1 MQLDMAL
8 GSAAPTSFQHRC
20 GVTAALILVVCV
32 ALTKSAPT
40 TYDEIEAK
48 RTDLA
53 DYFNDP
59 NGCYYNYQHYEEGDR
74 IVTNEPCLNCTCH
87 NRMLMCY
94 LRVCPFSKAI
104 GQDCTVQKSPD
115 QCCPTISCPEVPV
128 HLLTSSTTP
137 TPTTTTEIGWHD
149 NYGCMMDENE
159 FFPDGAQVPPNP
171 KKPCELCYCIRNR
184 TACIMQEC
192 TLHVEGCRP
201 VYHEGVCC
209 PVRYDCDYESEKSTT
224 SAPQIT
230 GGLVF
235 STTSAPFD
243 CRVNEETY
251 RDGESIAMVSEKP
264 CEHCYCMRGDIVC
277 AVQDCGEPLRGKDC
291 TPETPPAGQC
301 CPTSYQCANET
312 NSSYDTSTLQPM
324 SLSDS
329 DENEAE
335 KFPLN
340 EDVYNKLGESQPS
353 SEQDDGNDVESD
365 DTTAASP
372 DNHNASGET
381 NILPNSDNANKLNEG
396 NKQETAS
403 AAPNLINQEN
413 SVGTES
419 GQANFDSTEKPDEP
433 TSTNEAQPTKLP
445 SSDPSSNENDIL
457 STTQSVSNKN
467 DDVKVDL
474 ENNSNEI
481 PDNNSIQDGIAS
493 NLPVASTENSV
504 ESGTQSYNVQDKPQ
518 EDITT
523 ENIAVFEK
531 GPIESNDND
540 QTPEKHSDTKPQTET
555 ASNGNENPTKIENQ
569 DSAHSDILS
578 PTEIPKVVNE
588 PTEQNKPMVES
599 TSGAE
604 KQLETDKIAAEQ
616 INQDS
621 PQSENVSPTDVPKVE
636 NESTEQNKPVVPG
649 SSGASN
655 QPESDNTAVEQNN
668 PDSPQSEN
676 SYTTEIPKLENEP
689 IDQNKPVVDST
700 LGAENQPGSDKT
712 PVDENKQD
720 SSQSENVSPT
730 EFPNVVNNPTE
741 QNKPV
746 VDSTSGAE
754 NQSETDRI
762 PVEQINQDSAQSVN
776 VSPTDVPKVENEPTE
791 QNNLVVDNASGGEH
805 QPESDKT
812 PVDQNKQDS
821 PQSENVS
828 PTEIP
833 KVVNEPTEQNKPVVG
848 STSGVENQSES
859 DKTPSEQIN
868 QDSPQSENVSPTDVP
883 KVSDEPTEQ
892 NKPEVGSTSGAENQS
907 ESDKTPSEQI
917 NQDSPQSENVSP
929 TDVPKVADEPTE
941 QNKPEVGSISGAEN
955 QSESDKTPVEQIN
968 QDTPQSENVSPT
980 EIPKVVNEP
989 TDQNKPVVGS
999 TSGAENQSE
1008 SDKTP
1013 AEQINQ
1019 DSPQS
1024 ENVSPT
1030 DVPKVADETNE
1041 QNKPVVDSTSG
1052 AENQSESDKTPAEQ
1066 INQDIPQSE
1075 NVSPTE
1081 VPKVADETNDQNKP
1095 VVDSTSGAENQSES
1109 DKTPAEQINQDSPQS
1124 ENVSPTDVPKVAD
1137 EPTEQNKPVVGST
1150 SGAEN
1155 QSESDKTP
1163 AEQIN
1168 QDSPQSENVSPTDVP
1183 KVADESTEQNKPVV
1197 GSTSGVENQSESDKT
1212 PVEQINQ
1219 DTPQSENVSST
1230 EIPKVVNEPTEQN
1243 KPVVDGTSEAE
1254 KQPETDR
1261 IPVEQINQDN
1271 LQAENVPT
1279 TDVPKVENEPT
1290 EQNKPVVDIT
1300 SGAENQPESNK
1311 TPIDQNNQDSSQAE
1325 NVSPTEFP
1333 NVVNDPT
1340 EQNKPVVDSTLE
1352 AENQPEFDNT
1362 AVDQNNPVSSQAGNL
1377 SPTEIPKVV
1386 NDPTE
1391 QNKPAVD
1398 SSTGAENQ
1406 QESDKTPAEQINQD
1420 SPQSENVSPTG
1431 VPNIENESTG
1441 QNKPAVDSTLG
1452 AEDQSESDKTPVGQ
1466 NNQDSL
1472 QTDYI
1477 SPTDVPKV
1485 ENEPTEQNKPTVDS
1499 SMGAENHQESDKTS
1513 AEQINQDSAQSVN
1526 VSPTDVPKVEN
1537 EPTEQNNLVVD
1548 NASGAEHQP
1557 ESDKT
1562 PVDQNKQ
1569 ESPQSENFIPTDIP
1583 KIENE
1588 PTEQNKPL
1596 VDSTLGA
1603 ANQPNSDETPVDK
1616 NNQDSSQS
1624 ENVSPTEITMVANDP
1639 TEQIRPAVDS
1649 SSDTQNLPESDK
1661 TPVEQINQDS
1671 PETENLS
1678 STEIPKVV
1686 NEPTEQNK
1694 PLVDSTSGEQNQPE
1708 SDKTTV
1714 EQINLD
1720 SPQTENVSSTD
1731 VPKVEN
1737 EPIEQNKPVV
1747 DSTLGGQ
1754 NQPESDKT
1762 PVEQN
1767 NQGSPQSENTY
1778 STEIP
1783 SKPYD
1788 IQSENIVPENSPIQ
1802 PVSPVASENN
1812 AATEQPNEDNNI
1824 FIMSPTSPPL
1834 FSDNQIK
1841 GEESTSISN
1850 INNTSDKYSSTEKD
1864 EDKTV
1869 EVLKPSADDKPSFSD
1884 TTDKVNILPTSHT
1897 ETVTEGQNVVPQA
1910 NDEYNENSINI
1921 KPVDNKVN
1929 SDVVTESPVN
1939 SNENV
1944 PVIAEH
1950 NDNKFGSNNPVN
1962 LEPAVTPMTGI
1973 NYDVNTEV
1981 INHGVSVDDPS
1992 SHENQPVDEHSGEE
2006 DESPPNADS
2015 VDHQITLLQT
2025 ETPTES
2031 EASTNKYPSSSDEH
2045 ANDVTT
2051 YSPQL
2056 QIADNNIPVQPQV
2069 INPSDPITTQDE
2081 TKTPNDLPSNGS
2093 PNQSADSYVPTE
2105 INGVQNSE
2113 APTEFP
2119 VLFDSNDEQSISTQ
2133 APAQNNEYEN
2143 ATPHEQSQD
2152 ENVNEIVDQTA
2163 VYPDAPSDDTNNL
2176 VTSTAPN
2183 LNNVDNVTP
2192 SSDKIE
2198 TGLNSQI
2205 SDEKPIKDT
2214 NGDVLVESATIQAIS
2229 GSVDNADNLMTT
2241 NSYADVVPSTDIPT
2255 SQMVENG
2262 SPVNPSIAVETNVNN
2277 DRPENVVPQL
2287 SSNEESTQYNAGD
2300 ESTNSPIQES
2310 PNMNIINNVEVS
2322 TNVPYKLE
2330 GPNEIN
2336 QDSNTESE
2344 LYATQS
2350 PTENNI
2356 LNANPIVD
2364 EKPSE
2369 SPQNADKPFVSK
2381 TPDYVIDITTTGYS
2395 ESSNTPESIITNEP
2409 VDSVNE
2415 VTTSNVDKNSDVVTE
2430 QYENVQPGVPG
2441 EGSCLIDFVTYAH
2454 KAEVPKSNPC
2464 HEKCECLN
2472 SIVTCT
2478 SVNCPPAPPQHRNCI
2493 PLHPGNESW
2502 CCPTYMCEGGI
2513 EGMLFDSHNQ
2523 LGSPQLISTVVLE
2536 DKPGEV
2542 NDEKTHT
2549 DEDISST
2556 SNPQTSQE
2564 YNTLAPS
2571 QLDSNSNINSED
2583 SVGVTDVP
2591 AHTEIPYKPIEDV
2604 VSTDGE
2610 SDAAVTAVNLG
2621 TIDNTKPVSSDPS
2634 LENEKPAYSDKTEE
2648 YEKPEENNKPTE
2660 SDQLTEN
2667 NKPTEINQAIE
2678 NQKPIENSEAD
2689 STTTSYVTDDQSITN
2704 KPETINNIEE
2714 QNLLVNTVNESQDQ
2728 VPSTQVPENYEP
2740 AVTNVIPASD
2750 QNQPEQNSESDV
2762 SIAATTYKPSGSVL
2776 DQQQVDTD
2784 NKASEG
2790 FNNPSINDDSN
2801 QKPANE
2807 VMDLPVNEVDPLEVG
2822 TQMPTVVAD
2831 EKPMVSDNNV
2841 GGLRPTSIDD
2851 IISSVYLVKDAVKNS
2866 LETSSK
2872 PTETLEQQ
2880 PGLFEEDNQP
2890 TIVPENSPQYEYTN
2904 EPPTTVSSVNGAPE
2918 SQQTDTINEIS
2929 PEIPT
2934 ATMDSNISPST
2945 ENVADAVVGATQI
2958 PNILPQSEVN
2968 SADQGVSTD
2977 LPSNHPGVETAV
2989 DDNKTPLES
2998 PTTQRLPSSGEQD
3011 LTNNNGLET
3020 PSDQILPHGQNA
3032 VEPNTN
3038 SSLPELA
3045 VVVDD
3050 NKTPEVSSPSSE
3062 QHGVHVE
3069 DTAVV
3074 DKPVAEEKP
3083 DDVNSQITPD
3093 SDVPAGVP
3101 SQVAVTGR
3109 PEASTPD
3116 NNDNRFS
3123 DPSSSSFRP
3132 PVQGGNVNNHYN
3144 GHPRPETGG
3153 AVHIPL
3159 DTETPTF
3166 NPSTNAPLAN
3176 YPKKPSYTPIPQSTW
3191 TQKPFHQE
3199 STSEATL
3206 QPDQGF
3212 PDEYEDE
3219 NEASYGS
3226 GTCRYGGK
3234 IYVSAQQVPR
3244 DDPCDFCFC
3253 FRGDIICLQQSCP
3266 PPIFGCYQENI
3277 QGFCCPRYE
3286 CPVAQT
3292 TSVNVTT
3299 STTSTTT
3306 VVPPHFFANAYRGA
3320 ARRTGCLI
3328 HGHAYRV
3335 GEDVGIASGPCLE
3348 CICGADGKMKCDPKP
3363 CSPEPLLRKMM
3374 AEAIDQKRR

>member
-32 ALTKSAPT
+32 SLTKSAPT

-224 SAPQIT
+224 STPQIT

-340 EDVYNKLGESQPS
+340 EDVYNKLGENQPS

-372 DNHNASGET
+372 ANHNAAGET
-381 NILPNSDNANKLNEG
+381 NILPNSDGANKLNEA

-419 GQANFDSTEKPDEP
+419 GQANFDSTDKPDEP
-433 TSTNEAQPTKLP
+433 TSIDETRPIKLP
-445 SSDPSSNENDIL
+445 SSDPSSNENDIP
-457 STTQSVSNKN
+457 STTQTVSNKN
-467 DDVKVDL
+467 DDVKVDQ

-481 PDNNSIQDGIAS
+481 PDNDSIQDGITS

-523 ENIAVFEK
+523 ENIAAFEK
-531 GPIESNDND
+531 EPITSNDNE
-540 QTPEKHSDTKPQTET
+540 QTPEKQSDTKPQTET
-555 ASNGNENPTKIENQ
+555 ASNENENPPKIENQ
-569 DSAHSDILS
+569 DSAHSEIVS

-588 PTEQNKPMVES
+588 PTEQNKPITDSTLGAENQPESDKTPLEQINQDSPQLENVSPTDVPKVENDPTEQNNPVVDS

-604 KQLETDKIAAEQ
+604 NQPESDNTVVEQNNPDSPQSENASPTEIPKVVNEPTEQNKPAVDSSTSAENQPQSEKTPAEQINQDSPQLENVSPTDVPKVENEPTEQNKPIEDSTSGNEYQPESDKTPAEKINQDSPQSENVSPTEIPKVVNEPTEHNKPVVDGTSGGQNQPETDKTSEEQINQDSPQLENISPTDVPKVENKPTEQNKPAVDSTSGASNQPESDNTAVEQNNQDGPQSENLSSTEIPKVVNEANEQNKPVVDSSSGAENQPESDNTTVEQNNPDSPQSENSSPTEIPKVINEPTEQNKPSVDSSTSSENQQESNKTPAEQINQDGPQSENVSPTDVPKVENEPTEQNKPSVDSSTSAENQQESDKISAEQ

-636 NESTEQNKPVVPG
+636 NVPTEQNTPVVDNTSGASNQPESDNTVVEQNNPDSPQSENLSPTEIPKVVNEPTEQNKPVVDSSMGTENQPESDNTAVEQNNPDSPQSENLSPTEIPKVVNEPTEQIKPAVDSTSG
-649 SSGASN
+649 AENQSESDNTAVEQNNPDSPQSENSSPTEIPKVVNEPTEQNKPAVDSSTSAENQPETDKTPAEQINQDSPQSENVSPTDIPKVENVPTEQNTPVVDNTSGASNQPESDNTAVEQNNPDSSQSENSSPTEIPKEVNEPTEQNKPAVDSSTSAENQQESDKTPAEQINQDSPQSESVSPTEIPKVVNEPTEQNKPVVDSSTSAENQQESDKTSAEQINQDSPQSENVSPTDVPKVENVPTEQNTPVVDNTSGASN

-676 SYTTEIPKLENEP
+676 LSPTEIPK
-689 IDQNKPVVDST
+689 
-700 LGAENQPGSDKT
+700 
-712 PVDENKQD
+712 
-720 SSQSENVSPT
+720 
-730 EFPNVVNNPTE
+730 VVNEPTE

-746 VDSTSGAE
+746 VDSSMGTE
-754 NQSETDRI
+754 NQPESDKI
-762 PVEQINQDSAQSVN
+762 PVEQINQDSLE
-776 VSPTDVPKVENEPTE
+776 T
-791 QNNLVVDNASGGEH
+791 
-805 QPESDKT
+805 
-812 PVDQNKQDS
+812 
-821 PQSENVS
+821 ENVS

-833 KVVNEPTEQNKPVVG
+833 KVVNEPTEQNKPVMD
-848 STSGVENQSES
+848 STSGQQNPSES
-859 DKTPSEQIN
+859 DKTTVEQIN
-868 QDSPQSENVSPTDVP
+868 LDSPQSENVSPTDVP
-883 KVSDEPTEQ
+883 KV
-892 NKPEVGSTSGAENQS
+892 
-907 ESDKTPSEQI
+907 
-917 NQDSPQSENVSP
+917 
-929 TDVPKVADEPTE
+929 
-941 QNKPEVGSISGAEN
+941 
-955 QSESDKTPVEQIN
+955 
-968 QDTPQSENVSPT
+968 
-980 EIPKVVNEP
+980 
-989 TDQNKPVVGS
+989 
-999 TSGAENQSE
+999 
-1008 SDKTP
+1008 
-1013 AEQINQ
+1013 
-1019 DSPQS
+1019 
-1024 ENVSPT
+1024 
-1030 DVPKVADETNE
+1030 
-1041 QNKPVVDSTSG
+1041 
-1052 AENQSESDKTPAEQ
+1052 
-1066 INQDIPQSE
+1066 
-1075 NVSPTE
+1075 
-1081 VPKVADETNDQNKP
+1081 
-1095 VVDSTSGAENQSES
+1095 
-1109 DKTPAEQINQDSPQS
+1109 
-1124 ENVSPTDVPKVAD
+1124 
-1137 EPTEQNKPVVGST
+1137 
-1150 SGAEN
+1150 
-1155 QSESDKTP
+1155 
-1163 AEQIN
+1163 
-1168 QDSPQSENVSPTDVP
+1168 
-1183 KVADESTEQNKPVV
+1183 
-1197 GSTSGVENQSESDKT
+1197 
-1212 PVEQINQ
+1212 
-1219 DTPQSENVSST
+1219 
-1230 EIPKVVNEPTEQN
+1230 
-1243 KPVVDGTSEAE
+1243 
-1254 KQPETDR
+1254 
-1261 IPVEQINQDN
+1261 
-1271 LQAENVPT
+1271 
-1279 TDVPKVENEPT
+1279 
-1290 EQNKPVVDIT
+1290 
-1300 SGAENQPESNK
+1300 
-1311 TPIDQNNQDSSQAE
+1311 
-1325 NVSPTEFP
+1325 
-1333 NVVNDPT
+1333 
-1340 EQNKPVVDSTLE
+1340 
-1352 AENQPEFDNT
+1352 
-1362 AVDQNNPVSSQAGNL
+1362 
-1377 SPTEIPKVV
+1377 
-1386 NDPTE
+1386 
-1391 QNKPAVD
+1391 
-1398 SSTGAENQ
+1398 
-1406 QESDKTPAEQINQD
+1406 
-1420 SPQSENVSPTG
+1420 
-1431 VPNIENESTG
+1431 
-1441 QNKPAVDSTLG
+1441 
-1452 AEDQSESDKTPVGQ
+1452 
-1466 NNQDSL
+1466 
-1472 QTDYI
+1472 
-1477 SPTDVPKV
+1477 
-1485 ENEPTEQNKPTVDS
+1485 
-1499 SMGAENHQESDKTS
+1499 
-1513 AEQINQDSAQSVN
+1513 
-1526 VSPTDVPKVEN
+1526 
-1537 EPTEQNNLVVD
+1537 
-1548 NASGAEHQP
+1548 
-1557 ESDKT
+1557 
-1562 PVDQNKQ
+1562 
-1569 ESPQSENFIPTDIP
+1569 
-1583 KIENE
+1583 
-1588 PTEQNKPL
+1588 
-1596 VDSTLGA
+1596 
-1603 ANQPNSDETPVDK
+1603 
-1616 NNQDSSQS
+1616 
-1624 ENVSPTEITMVANDP
+1624 
-1639 TEQIRPAVDS
+1639 
-1649 SSDTQNLPESDK
+1649 
-1661 TPVEQINQDS
+1661 
-1671 PETENLS
+1671 
-1678 STEIPKVV
+1678 
-1686 NEPTEQNK
+1686 
-1694 PLVDSTSGEQNQPE
+1694 
-1708 SDKTTV
+1708 
-1714 EQINLD
+1714 
-1720 SPQTENVSSTD
+1720 
-1731 VPKVEN
+1731 EN
-1737 EPIEQNKPVV
+1737 EPIEQNKPAV
-1747 DSTLGGQ
+1747 DSTSGGQ

-1783 SKPYD
+1783 SKPYNK
-1788 IQSENIVPENSPIQ
+1788 QPENIVPENSHIQ
-1802 PVSPVASENN
+1802 PDSPVASEND

-1824 FIMSPTSPPL
+1824 FIVSPTSPPL
-1834 FSDNQIK
+1834 FSDNQVK
-1841 GEESTSISN
+1841 GEEPTSISN
-1850 INNTSDKYSSTEKD
+1850 ENNTSDKYSSTEKN

-1869 EVLKPSADDKPSFSD
+1869 EVLNPSADDKLSFTD
-1884 TTDKVNILPTSHT
+1884 TTDKANILPASHT
-1897 ETVTEGQNVVPQA
+1897 ETVTEGQNLVPQV
-1910 NDEYNENSINI
+1910 NDENNENAINI

-1929 SDVVTESPVN
+1929 SDIVTESPVN

-1944 PVIAEH
+1944 PVVAEH
-1950 NDNKFGSNNPVN
+1950 NDNKLGSNNPVS
-1962 LEPAVTPMTGI
+1962 LEPAVTPITGI

-1981 INHGVSVDDPS
+1981 INHDVSANDPS
-1992 SHENQPVDEHSGEE
+1992 SHENQPVDEQSGEE

-2015 VDHQITLLQT
+2015 VDHQITLQT
-2025 ETPTES
+2025 ETPTELD
-2031 EASTNKYPSSSDEH
+2031 ASTNKYLSSADEH

-2056 QIADNNIPVQPQV
+2056 QIADNNIPVQPQA
-2069 INPSDPITTQDE
+2069 INPSEPITTQDE
-2081 TKTPNDLPSNGS
+2081 TKTPNDLSSNGS
-2093 PNQSADSYVPTE
+2093 PDQSSNSYVPTE

-2113 APTEFP
+2113 APTESP
-2119 VLFDSNDEQSISTQ
+2119 VLYDSNGEQSISTQ

-2143 ATPHEQSQD
+2143 VTPHEQSQD

-2163 VYPDAPSDDTNNL
+2163 VYPDSPSDDKNNL

-2198 TGLNSQI
+2198 IGLNSQI

-2214 NGDVLVESATIQAIS
+2214 IGDVSVGSATIQTIS
-2229 GSVDNADNLMTT
+2229 GSEDNADNLMTT
-2241 NSYADVVPSTDIPT
+2241 NSYADVVPSTDTPT
-2255 SQMVENG
+2255 SHIVENG
-2262 SPVNPSIAVETNVNN
+2262 SPVNPSNVVETNVNN

-2287 SSNEESTQYNAGD
+2287 SSNEASTQYSAGD

-2310 PNMNIINNVEVS
+2310 PNMNIINDVEAS

-2364 EKPSE
+2364 GKPSE

-2381 TPDYVIDITTTGYS
+2381 TPDYVIDITTSGYS
-2395 ESSNTPESIITNEP
+2395 ESSNVPESIITNEP

-2542 NDEKTHT
+2542 NDEKTHS

-2571 QLDSNSNINSED
+2571 QLDLNSNINSED
-2583 SVGVTDVP
+2583 SVGVTEVS
-2591 AHTEIPYKPIEDV
+2591 ANTEVPYKPIEDV

-2610 SDAAVTAVNLG
+2610 SDAPVTAVNLE

-2634 LENEKPAYSDKTEE
+2634 LENEKPADSD
-2648 YEKPEENNKPTE
+2648 KPEENNKPTV

-2689 STTTSYVTDDQSITN
+2689 STTTFYVTDDQSITN

-2740 AVTNVIPASD
+2740 SVTNVIPASD

-2762 SIAATTYKPSGSVL
+2762 SISVTTYKPSGSVL

-2790 FNNPSINDDSN
+2790 VNNPPINEDSN

-2807 VMDLPVNEVDPLEVG
+2807 VMDLPVNEVNPVEVG

-2872 PTETLEQQ
+2872 PTETLDQQ
-2880 PGLFEEDNQP
+2880 PGLFEDDNQP
-2890 TIVPENSPQYEYTN
+2890 TIVPDNTPQYQYDN
-2904 EPPTTVSSVNGAPE
+2904 ESPTTTSSVNGAPE
-2918 SQQTDTINEIS
+2918 SQQTDAVNEIS

-2934 ATMDSNISPST
+2934 ATTESNISPSS
-2945 ENVADAVVGATQI
+2945 ENVADGVAGATQI

-2968 SADQGVSTD
+2968 SADQEVSTD
-2977 LPSNHPGVETAV
+2977 LPSNRPGVETVV

-3011 LTNNNGLET
+3011 LTNDNGPET
-3020 PSDQILPHGQNA
+3020 PSDPILPHGQNA
-3032 VEPNTN
+3032 AEPNTN
-3038 SSLPELA
+3038 SPTPELP

-3050 NKTPEVSSPSSE
+3050 NKTPENSSPSSE
-3062 QHGVHVE
+3062 QHEVHVD

-3074 DKPVAEEKP
+3074 DKPVAEGKP
-3083 DDVNSQITPD
+3083 DDVNSQNTPD
-3093 SDVPAGVP
+3093 SDVPAEVP

-3144 GHPRPETGG
+3144 GHPRPETSG

-3159 DTETPTF
+3159 DTETPAF
-3166 NPSTNAPLAN
+3166 NPSTNAPLAT

-3286 CPVAQT
+3286 CPVAQA